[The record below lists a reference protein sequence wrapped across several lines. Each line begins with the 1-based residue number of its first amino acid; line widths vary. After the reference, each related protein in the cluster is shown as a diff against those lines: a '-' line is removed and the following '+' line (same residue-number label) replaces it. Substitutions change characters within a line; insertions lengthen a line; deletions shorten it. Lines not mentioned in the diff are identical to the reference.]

1 MEFRC
6 GVEVMA
12 SLWWGS
18 CASLRQN
25 LVDFKTDCR
34 GVVVMI
40 KDQQGP
46 RPLPDT
52 HCSEDLASIGNV
64 QVGRLVHHS
73 NYCGLLKLIQIQL
86 Q

>member
-52 HCSEDLASIGNV
+52 HYSE
-64 QVGRLVHHS
+64 
-73 NYCGLLKLIQIQL
+73 
-86 Q
+86 

>member
-1 MEFRC
+1 
-6 GVEVMA
+6 
-12 SLWWGS
+12 
-18 CASLRQN
+18 
-25 LVDFKTDCR
+25 
-34 GVVVMI
+34 MI

-52 HCSEDLASIGNV
+52 HYSEDLASIRNV